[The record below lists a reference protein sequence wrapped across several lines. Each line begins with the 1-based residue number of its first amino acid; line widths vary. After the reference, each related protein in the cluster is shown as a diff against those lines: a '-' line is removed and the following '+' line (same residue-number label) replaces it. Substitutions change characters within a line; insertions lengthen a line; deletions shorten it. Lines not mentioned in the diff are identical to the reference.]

1 MSQSEAVSASLSRAS
16 DQRRPRETQNGS
28 PAGGPVKPQPTRSRA
43 SSAGAANLVRRLV
56 GQAGQSAKICLCDG
70 GGGSALLLIP
80 MLATAGAI
88 WFTPD
93 QPCPIPQGTPP
104 AADAIVHTAQHQV
117 HVNGQLCAGVKFI
130 EFFKS
135 EIDTLNAKKK
145 AYENARDPLAAA
157 TKSADGAPVSVT
169 ATRTA
174 PPTAES
180 VAKLQSEFAAIPTF
194 KSLPLFIDGIITAN
208 TLKVD
213 IANSDADENGWVW
226 RNIRLNTSVDSA
238 SDDAKSWRQ
247 ILIGASHDGQ
257 RFVTVG
263 LGDGVTTNLPRAVS
277 KQLVSLTVYNPW
289 ELISGMLGL
298 VFIAAAFVAAGWR
311 NGLLRDRTPTVADPA
326 PTFSLARV
334 QMAWWLLITTGGFLY
349 IWLVAGEYL
358 GLNTPMVF
366 TLIGISG
373 ASGLAVA
380 AIKSNAT
387 VPDTGQSISFMRDI
401 LSDGT
406 SIALHRIQML
416 AWTFILG
423 AVFIWTTLW
432 SLTFPAFDTNLM
444 VLAGFANGLYI
455 GFRAGE

>member
-1 MSQSEAVSASLSRAS
+1 MSDGRDAITSAETPPGDGEISGTLQEDEKLATVSQSEAAPASLTRDF
-16 DQRRPRETQNGS
+16 DQRRPTERRDAKWESRPMSSQAPTHPFPPAPSPGPLTRFGDWLDWPGS
-28 PAGGPVKPQPTRSRA
+28 RRKFAYSMGGV
-43 SSAGAANLVRRLV
+43 GAV
-56 GQAGQSAKICLCDG
+56 
-70 GGGSALLLIP
+70 LLLIP

-88 WFTPD
+88 LFTPD
-93 QPCPIPQGTPP
+93 QTCPISRKGTPP
-104 AADAIVHTAQHQV
+104 AADAIVHTAQLQV
-117 HVNGQLCAGVKFI
+117 QVNGQLCAGVKVI

-135 EIDTLNAKKK
+135 ELDTLNQKKT
-145 AYENARDPLAAA
+145 YENARDLLAAA
-157 TKSADGAPVSVT
+157 TKPRDGAPVSGP
-169 ATRTA
+169 ATGTT

-213 IANSDADENGWVW
+213 IANSGADENGWIW
-226 RNIRLNTSVDSA
+226 RNIRLYTSVDSA

-247 ILIGASHDGQ
+247 ILIRASHGGQ

-277 KQLVSLTVYNPW
+277 KQLVSLLIYNPW
-289 ELISGMLGL
+289 LLISGMLGL
-298 VFIAAAFVAAGWR
+298 VFIAAAFVTAGWR
-311 NGLLRDRTPTVADPA
+311 NGLLRDRTPTLADPN

-358 GLNTPMVF
+358 GLITPTVF

-380 AIKSNAT
+380 AIKSNAA

-406 SIALHRIQML
+406 SIALHRI
-416 AWTFILG
+416 
-423 AVFIWTTLW
+423 
-432 SLTFPAFDTNLM
+432 
-444 VLAGFANGLYI
+444 
-455 GFRAGE
+455 